1 MQQIFNPID
10 IFWGVKKEKTPTN
23 QNSVYQRDD
32 RHRISTPY
40 HPNPDTGGGDVLTQ
54 AGELGGKAEEK
65 QTQPRTEEEIP
76 QGLSGIGE
84 EVRRYL

>member
-1 MQQIFNPID
+1 MQQIFNPTD
-10 IFWGVKKEKTPTN
+10 IFCGLKKKMLQQIRTVCIKGMIGIIFQHLITLIPT
-23 QNSVYQRDD
+23 Q
-32 RHRISTPY
+32 
-40 HPNPDTGGGDVLTQ
+40 GADVLTQ